1 MKKMINDFNVV
12 EIRCGMGGAR
22 KAFQDSGFDVVQSID
37 VDENVIKFHKN
48 FWGDGLQVDINN
60 YPADDVQNAKVLSA
74 GFPCQPFSSSGYRT

>member
-1 MKKMINDFNVV
+1 MINDFNVV
-12 EIRCGMGGAR
+12 EICCGMGGAR

-60 YPADDVQNAKVLSA
+60 YTADDVQNAKVLSA
-74 GFPCQPFSSSGYRT
+74 GFPCQPFSS